1 MSIKRFVN
9 RFIFYFVKFMI
20 RIYSIFFVRKG
31 MVYFQKL
38 LSNSGMV
45 VNGKIRYIGFNV
57 VFDDFNLIS
66 LGDNIVISDG
76 SHFLTHDYSIT
87 VGLRYSGIKI
97 DTDYK
102 KDVLTKNSS
111 GVITDYNLSVI
122 SVFSINLENK
132 NKTFKFEENINIKN
146 QTDTFE
152 QNTYEKDIKRNF
164 ASTIREKLFSAIL
177 SINDN

>member
-1 MSIKRFVN
+1 
-9 RFIFYFVKFMI
+9 
-20 RIYSIFFVRKG
+20 VRKG

-102 KDVLTKNSS
+102 NFGKIKIGNNVFIGKKSIILPRTEIGDNVIISAGSVVKGKLVSNSIYGGNPVEYVDS
-111 GVITDYNLSVI
+111 LD
-122 SVFSINLENK
+122 NK
-132 NKTFKFEENINIKN
+132 VKKWK
-146 QTDTFE
+146 
-152 QNTYEKDIKRNF
+152 
-164 ASTIREKLFSAIL
+164 KLFY
-177 SINDN
+177 DNNFYADK

>member
-9 RFIFYFVKFMI
+9 RFIFYFLKFII
-20 RIYSIFFVRKG
+20 RIFSLFFVRKG
-31 MVYFQKL
+31 MVFFQKL
-38 LSNSGMV
+38 LSKSGMV

-87 VGLRYSGIKI
+87 VGLRYTGIKI

-102 KDVLTKNSS
+102 NFGKIKIGNNVFIGKKSIILPRTEIGDNVIISAGSVVKGKLVSNSIYGGNPVEYVDS
-111 GVITDYNLSVI
+111 LDDKVKKWKKLYYD
-122 SVFSINLENK
+122 NK
-132 NKTFKFEENINIKN
+132 FYADKK
-146 QTDTFE
+146 
-152 QNTYEKDIKRNF
+152 
-164 ASTIREKLFSAIL
+164 
-177 SINDN
+177 